1 MIQEFENNIVVFF
14 NTVPDYVG
22 KGIIDLIAAI
32 VGGVFIAWLTST
44 LFAKKSQIAETEGE
58 ILKKKVSI
66 YEELAAKLEDLR
78 NLNTIDENMRK
89 AFMKVLK
96 DASLE
101 TSNLS
106 HRYVITIFS
115 DPKTFTSTFLDLD
128 KYITSHRIFY
138 DDEVLKSAM
147 ILQNYLGAI
156 RRIQSLYEQNI
167 QSLKVSL
174 DEPKS
179 YKFETALM
187 TELGILVEQE
197 FSQLI
202 DKVLE
207 SIRNSLDNLRLSHH
221 KTIPHTAEFYGENG
235 PILGA
240 LKDTIIIKDS
250 KQITQLIE
258 SNLFLAMIALG
269 KIS

>member
-1 MIQEFENNIVVFF
+1 MIQEIKNNIVVFF

-22 KGIIDLIAAI
+22 KGIIDLFAAI

-44 LFAKKSQIAETEGE
+44 LFAKKSQVAETEGE

-66 YEELAAKLEDLR
+66 YEQFAAKLENLR
-78 NLNTIDENMRK
+78 NLNTIDENMRM
-89 AFMKVLK
+89 AFKKVFE
-96 DASLE
+96 DVGLE

-106 HRYVITIFS
+106 HRYVMTIFT
-115 DPKTFTSTFLDLD
+115 DPKTFASTFLDLD

-138 DDEVLKSAM
+138 DDEVWFSAM
-147 ILQNYLGAI
+147 ILQNYMGVI

-174 DEPKS
+174 EDPKS
-179 YKFETALM
+179 YKIETALM
-187 TELGILVEQE
+187 TEIGILGEEE

-207 SIRNSLDNLRLSHH
+207 SIRGSLNNLKLSHH
-221 KTIPHTAEFYGENG
+221 KPIPHTAEFYGENG

-240 LKDTIIIKDS
+240 LKDTILIKDAER
-250 KQITQLIE
+250 ITHLVE
-258 SNLFLAMIALG
+258 SNLSLAIIALG